1 MANKDAPFG
10 LRPIGNTV
18 GSSDFQMTEYLIP
31 DNEATSIFQGDPVEI
46 DDNNAG
52 FIAVQEATT
61 NVDNIGVFN
70 GCLIDS
76 DPSTGKPKFSN
87 FYSQTNITQG
97 KIKGFVFDNPY
108 QRFLIQGDSATNSAQ
123 TDVGKVADTV
133 ATHSGS
139 TSTGISGFE
148 LDVSDLETSDG
159 QLRVTGFTGDP
170 ENNELGT
177 THTNYVV
184 FFNEHAYNHNE

>member
-1 MANKDAPFG
+1 MANVDSPFG

-31 DNEATSIFQGDPVEI
+31 DNEGTSIFQGDPVEI

-97 KIKGFVFDNPY
+97 KIRGFVFDNPY
-108 QRFLIQGDSATNSAQ
+108 
-123 TDVGKVADTV
+123 
-133 ATHSGS
+133 
-139 TSTGISGFE
+139 E
-148 LDVSDLETSDG
+148 
-159 QLRVTGFTGDP
+159 
-170 ENNELGT
+170 
-177 THTNYVV
+177 
-184 FFNEHAYNHNE
+184 

>member
-1 MANKDAPFG
+1 MANIDAPFG

-52 FIAVQEATT
+52 FIAVQEAVT

-97 KIKGFVFDNPY
+97 KIKGFVFDNTY
-108 QRFLIQGDSATNSAQ
+108 QR
-123 TDVGKVADTV
+123 
-133 ATHSGS
+133 
-139 TSTGISGFE
+139 
-148 LDVSDLETSDG
+148 
-159 QLRVTGFTGDP
+159 
-170 ENNELGT
+170 
-177 THTNYVV
+177 Y
-184 FFNEHAYNHNE
+184 

>member
-1 MANKDAPFG
+1 MANVDSPFG

-31 DNEATSIFQGDPVEI
+31 DNEGTSIFQGDPVEI

-97 KIKGFVFDNPY
+97 KIKAFVFDNPY
-108 QRFLIQGDSATNSAQ
+108 QRFLIQGDSATAAAAA
-123 TDVGKVADTV
+123 DIGKVADTV

-139 TSTGISGFE
+139 TTTGISGLE
-148 LDVSDLETSDG
+148 LDVSDLQTTDG
-159 QLRVTGFTGDP
+159 QLKAIAFTGDP
-170 ENNELGT
+170 QNNELAI
-177 THTNYVV
+177 HANYVV
-184 FFNEHAYNHNE
+184 QFNEHAHKTQL

>member
-1 MANKDAPFG
+1 MANVDSPFG

-31 DNEATSIFQGDPVEI
+31 DNEGTSIFQGDPVEI

-52 FIAVQEATT
+52 FIAVQEAVT

-87 FYSQTNITQG
+87 FILKRILRREKLEVLYSTTR
-97 KIKGFVFDNPY
+97 IK
-108 QRFLIQGDSATNSAQ
+108 DS
-123 TDVGKVADTV
+123 
-133 ATHSGS
+133 
-139 TSTGISGFE
+139 
-148 LDVSDLETSDG
+148 
-159 QLRVTGFTGDP
+159 
-170 ENNELGT
+170 
-177 THTNYVV
+177 
-184 FFNEHAYNHNE
+184 

>member
-1 MANKDAPFG
+1 MANVDSPFG

-31 DNEATSIFQGDPVEI
+31 DNEGTSIFQGDPVEI

-52 FIAVQEATT
+52 FIAVQEAVT

-97 KIKGFVFDNPY
+97 KIRGFVFDNPY
-108 QRFLIQGDSATNSAQ
+108 MRFLIQGDSATDSAQ
-123 TDVGKVADTV
+123 TDVTKTAPFVD
-133 ATHSGS
+133 THSGS
-139 TSTGISGFE
+139 TSTGISGSE
-148 LDVSDLETSDG
+148 LDVSELGTG
-159 QLRVTGFTGDP
+159 QPIRVEGFTGDP
-170 ENNELGT
+170 SNNELGAK
-177 THTNYVV
+177 HTNYVV
-184 FFNEHAYNHNE
+184 SWNEHAYKDNQ